1 VNLKKL
7 FSTKGLLLLGL
18 LIIAMI
24 VPVLI
29 KDNNYVTLLVTNVLL
44 YAVLATAW
52 NIIGGM
58 GGQLDLSAGAY
69 LGIGSYTTATL
80 LIRWNVTPWLGM
92 LLGGLIAMMLALLI
106 GIPLFRFKIREVW
119 YALSSS
125 ALVEVMRVA
134 FTMWEEVGGPS
145 ERILPFHEWSLYH
158 LRFNT
163 YMPFY
168 YILLGMLVIALVV
181 NVIIRRRKLGYSLL
195 ALSEDEDAAS
205 VLGVDPRAS
214 KIKALLIYAFM
225 VGVVGGI
232 DVCIKGNVAPKAFSG
247 TQSTEVAILGIV
259 GGMGITF
266 GPMLGAILLVSI
278 RELLRARLGGGLEG
292 MYMVVYAT
300 VLIVVALFSP
310 RGIAALLQDTYEK
323 IKVRFK
329 RKEKDGLPAN
339 TPGD

>member
-7 FSTKGLLLLGL
+7 FSIKTLLLLGL
-18 LIIAMI
+18 LAIALVI
-24 VPVLI
+24 PLFI

-44 YAVLATAW
+44 YAALATAW

-92 LLGGLIAMMLALLI
+92 LLGGLIAMGLALLI

-119 YALSSS
+119 YALSSA
-125 ALVEVMRVA
+125 ALVEVLRVA

-145 ERILPFHEWSLYH
+145 ERILPYHEWSLYH

-168 YILLGMLVIALVV
+168 YILLAILIIALIV
-181 NVIIRRRKLGYSLL
+181 NVVIRRRKLGYSLL

-205 VLGVDPRAS
+205 VLGVNPRAS

-225 VGVVGGI
+225 VGVIGGI
-232 DVCIKGNVAPKAFSG
+232 DVCIKGNVAPKAFNG
-247 TQSTEVAILGIV
+247 VQSTEVAILGIV

-278 RELLRARLGGGLEG
+278 REILRSRLGGGLEG
-292 MYMVVYAT
+292 LYMVVYAT
-300 VLIVVALFSP
+300 VLILVALFSP
-310 RGIAALLQDTYEK
+310 RGIAALLQDMYEK
-323 IKVRFK
+323 IKTRFTK
-329 RKEKDGLPAN
+329 KEKDGPPAN
-339 TPGD
+339 TSSV

>member
-1 VNLKKL
+1 MNLKKL
-7 FSTKGLLLLGL
+7 FSLKTLLLLGL
-18 LIIAMI
+18 LIIAMVI
-24 VPVLI
+24 PILL
-29 KDNNYVTLLVTNVLL
+29 KGNNYVTLLVTNVLL

-69 LGIGSYTTATL
+69 LGVGAYTTATL
-80 LIRWNVTPWLGM
+80 LIRWNITPWLGM
-92 LLGGLIAMMLALLI
+92 LLGGLIAMALALVI

-119 YALSSS
+119 YALSSA

-134 FTMWEEVGGPS
+134 FTMWEQVGGPS
-145 ERILPFHEWSLYH
+145 ERVLPYYEWSFYH

-168 YILLGMLVIALVV
+168 YILLAMLIIALVV
-181 NVIIRRRKLGYSLL
+181 NVVIRRRKLGYSLL

-232 DVCIKGNVAPKAFSG
+232 DVCIKGNVAPKEFSG
-247 TQSTEVAILGIV
+247 TQSTEIAILGIV
-259 GGMGITF
+259 GGMGLTF

-292 MYMVVYAT
+292 LYMVVYAI
-300 VLIVVALFSP
+300 VLIVVALFTP
-310 RGIAALLQDTYEK
+310 RGIAALLQDNFEK
-323 IKVRFK
+323 IKTRFK
-329 RKEKDGLPAN
+329 RREKNGLPAD
-339 TPGD
+339 TPSV

>member
-1 VNLKKL
+1 VDIKKL
-7 FSTKGLLLLGL
+7 FSVKTLLLLGL
-18 LIIAMI
+18 VIIAL
-24 VPVLI
+24 LI
-29 KDNNYVTLLVTNVLL
+29 PIFIRDNNYITLLVTNVIL

-69 LGIGSYTTATL
+69 LGIGAYTTATL
-80 LIRWNVTPWLGM
+80 LIRYNITPWVGM
-92 LLGGLIAMMLALLI
+92 ILGGLIAMLLALVI

-119 YALSSS
+119 YALSSA
-125 ALVEVMRVA
+125 ALVEVLRVA
-134 FTMWEEVGGPS
+134 FTMWESIGGPS
-145 ERILPFHEWSLYH
+145 ERVLPYYEWSFYH

-168 YILLGMLVIALVV
+168 YILLAMLVIALIV
-181 NVIIRRRKLGYSLL
+181 NVVIRRSKLGYSLL

-205 VLGVDPRAS
+205 VLGVDPRVS

-225 VGVVGGI
+225 VGVIGGI
-232 DVCIKGNVAPKAFSG
+232 DVCIKGNVAPKAFNG

-278 RELLRARLGGGLEG
+278 RELLRAQLSGGLEG
-292 MYMVVYAT
+292 LYMVVYAT
-300 VLIVVALFSP
+300 VLILVALFSP
-310 RGIAALLQDTYEK
+310 RGLAPLIQDTFYK
-323 IKVRFK
+323 IKTRFT
-329 RKEKDGLPAN
+329 RKEKDELPTN
-339 TPGD
+339 T